1 MESFKNRC
9 KSVFSVR
16 KSFLNQTERCFEN
29 KPCCSFVLFCG
40 ACFQA
45 FLFVTMESFKSKC
58 NALFSSRGCFGC
70 CAKLSTLLTV
80 DDPSKGLASQ
90 GRTVKRA
97 STVDD
102 IWSTSAGEMDLSGEQ
117 SQRSFSSIMTLNQPF
132 HPYTNDGSTSNSFEF
147 LNPGKFLYIRFFNM
161 SHSMKRPCCFLNV
174 ECSYE
179 MTFSY
184 RCLLNAGLLLWKQT
198 RQQWLANKR
207 SPNNTQVQEPTIRGN
222 ATYES
227 LVGTN
232 KPFPRRIP
240 LTEMVD
246 FLVDIWEHEGLHD

>member
-147 LNPGKFLYIRFFNM
+147 LNPG
-161 SHSMKRPCCFLNV
+161 
-174 ECSYE
+174 
-179 MTFSY
+179 
-184 RCLLNAGLLLWKQT
+184 LLLWKQT

-207 SPNNTQVQEPTIRGN
+207 SPNNTQVQEPTISSLLTTELCRGN

>member
-147 LNPGKFLYIRFFNM
+147 LNPG
-161 SHSMKRPCCFLNV
+161 
-174 ECSYE
+174 
-179 MTFSY
+179 
-184 RCLLNAGLLLWKQT
+184 LLLWKQT